1 MARGINNMG
10 AAMCANKAFRELYN
24 ELQKRRK
31 RTLRRRKVRERAK
44 SDDRSNESK

>member
-1 MARGINNMG
+1 MVREINNMG
-10 AAMCANKAFRELYN
+10 AAMCANKAFSKFYN

-44 SDDRSNESK
+44 SDGRTNEGK